1 MRSKTW
7 YKYNKEHLFLS
18 CNEHQCFPAEDGSDT
33 RMSETPI
40 CYIVCALP
48 QNHAFSPEKR
58 DLVIAA
64 DGGYAQ
70 LGSIHPD
77 LVVGD
82 FDSLGY
88 VPENENVVRHPAEK
102 DDTDTMLAARIGL
115 ERGYHAFLLLGGV
128 GGRLDHTL
136 ANIQTLAF
144 LRENGAHAALIGED
158 ETITLIQNESLRF
171 RAGLSGTISVFSFG
185 ARALGVYE
193 RGFAYALNDATLLD
207 TNPLGVSNAF
217 TGEAAELS
225 VREGRL
231 VVLYAGKPQDSSLF
245 DNVYTI

>member
-1 MRSKTW
+1 M
-7 YKYNKEHLFLS
+7 N
-18 CNEHQCFPAEDGSDT
+18 DT
-33 RMSETPI
+33 PM

-48 QNHAFSPEKR
+48 QQHTFQPQCS

-70 LGSIHPD
+70 LGGIRPD

-88 VPENENVVRHPAEK
+88 VPQNETVVRHPAEK

-115 ERGYHAFLLLGGV
+115 ERGYRAFILLGGV

-144 LRENGAHAALIGED
+144 LRENDAHAALIGQE
-158 ETITLIQNESLRF
+158 ETITLLQNESLRF
-171 RAGLSGTISVFSFG
+171 RAGLSGIVSVFAFG
-185 ARALGVYE
+185 ERATGVYE
-193 RGFAYALNDATLLD
+193 RGLAYALNDATLTD

-217 TGEAAELS
+217 TGEAAEVS

-245 DNVYTI
+245 DHADAI

>member
-1 MRSKTW
+1 MK
-7 YKYNKEHLFLS
+7 
-18 CNEHQCFPAEDGSDT
+18 Q
-33 RMSETPI
+33 TPI

-48 QNHAFSPEKR
+48 QNHTFQPQNG

-70 LGSIHPD
+70 LGGIRPD

-88 VPENENVVRHPAEK
+88 VPEGETIVRHPAEK

-115 ERGYHAFLLLGGV
+115 SRGYRAFLLLGGV

-144 LRENGAHAALIGED
+144 LRENGARAALLGES
-158 ETITLIQNESLRF
+158 ETITLIRDESLRF
-171 RAGLSGTISVFSFG
+171 RAGLSGTISVFSLG
-185 ARALGVYE
+185 ERAKGVYE
-193 RGFAYALNDATLLD
+193 RGLAYALTDATLTD

-217 TGEAAELS
+217 TEEAAEVS

-231 VVLYAGKPQDSSLF
+231 VVLYAGSPEDSDLF
-245 DNVYTI
+245 VSDDSPLSNR

>member
-1 MRSKTW
+1 M
-7 YKYNKEHLFLS
+7 
-18 CNEHQCFPAEDGSDT
+18 QQI
-33 RMSETPI
+33 PI

-48 QNHAFSPEKR
+48 QSHALAPNPG

-70 LGSIHPD
+70 LCGLHPD

-88 VPENENVVRHPAEK
+88 VPAGEEVVRHPAEK

-115 ERGYHAFLLLGGV
+115 ERGYRAFILLGGM

-144 LRENGAHAALIGED
+144 LRENGARAALLGET

-171 RAGLSGTISVFSFG
+171 REGLSGIVSVFSFG
-185 ARALGVYE
+185 AVAKGVYE
-193 RGFAYALNDATLLD
+193 RGLAYSLNDATLRD
-207 TNPLGVSNAF
+207 TNPIGVSNAF
-217 TGEAAELS
+217 TGAPAEVCVLD
-225 VREGRL
+225 GRL
-231 VVLYAGKPQDSSLF
+231 VVLFAGLPKDSDLF
-245 DNVYTI
+245 SEQW

>member
-1 MRSKTW
+1 
-7 YKYNKEHLFLS
+7 
-18 CNEHQCFPAEDGSDT
+18 
-33 RMSETPI
+33 MSETPI

-70 LGSIHPD
+70 LGGIHPD

-88 VPENENVVRHPAEK
+88 VPENETVVRHPAEK

-115 ERGYHAFLLLGGV
+115 ERGYRAFLLLGGV

-144 LRENGAHAALIGED
+144 LRENGARAALLGD
-158 ETITLIQNESLRF
+158 GETITLLIDEALRF
-171 RAGLSGTISVFSFG
+171 RAGLTGTISVFSFG

-193 RGFAYALNDATLLD
+193 RGLAYALNDATLLD

-231 VVLYAGKPQDSSLF
+231 VVLYAGKPHDSSLF
-245 DNVYTI
+245 DNAYKI

>member
-1 MRSKTW
+1 MNPPSV
-7 YKYNKEHLFLS
+7 
-18 CNEHQCFPAEDGSDT
+18 
-33 RMSETPI
+33 

-48 QNHAFSPEKR
+48 QHHTLSPIPG

-70 LGSIHPD
+70 LGGIHAD

-88 VPENENVVRHPAEK
+88 VPEGETVLRHPVQK

-115 ERGYHAFLLLGGV
+115 ERGFRAFVLLGGV

-144 LRENGAHAALIGED
+144 LRAGGAHAALLGEGG
-158 ETITLIQNESLRF
+158 ETITMIENESLRF
-171 RAGLSGTISVFSFG
+171 RAGLSGILSAFCYG
-185 ARALGVYE
+185 ARAEGVYE
-193 RGFAYALNDATLLD
+193 RGLAYALDDATLTND
-207 TNPLGVSNAF
+207 NPLGVSNAF
-217 TGEAAELS
+217 TGAAAEVS
-225 VREGRL
+225 VRQGRL
-231 VVLYAGKPQDSSLF
+231 LVIYAGLPEDSDLF
-245 DNVYTI
+245 LT

>member
-1 MRSKTW
+1 MKQT
-7 YKYNKEHLFLS
+7 
-18 CNEHQCFPAEDGSDT
+18 T
-33 RMSETPI
+33 I

-48 QNHAFSPEKR
+48 QNHAFKPNPG

-64 DGGYAQ
+64 DGGFAQ
-70 LGSIHPD
+70 LGGVHAD

-82 FDSLGY
+82 FDSLGF
-88 VPENENVVRHPAEK
+88 VPAGEHVLRHPAEK

-115 ERGYHAFLLLGGV
+115 ERGYRAFVLLGGV

-144 LRENGAHAALIGED
+144 LRENGARAALLGEA
-158 ETITLIQNESLRF
+158 ETITLLQDESLRF
-171 RAGLSGTISVFSFG
+171 RAGLSGIVSVFSFG
-185 ARALGVYE
+185 AVVKGVFE
-193 RGFAYALNDATLLD
+193 RGLAYALDNATLTD

-217 TGEAAELS
+217 TGEAAEVS

-231 VVLYAGKPQDSSLF
+231 LVLFAGLPVDSDLF
-245 DNVYTI
+245 V

>member
-1 MRSKTW
+1 MKPFVNS
-7 YKYNKEHLFLS
+7 
-18 CNEHQCFPAEDGSDT
+18 P
-33 RMSETPI
+33 PI

-48 QNHAFSPEKR
+48 QNHTLSPAPG

-64 DGGYAQ
+64 DGGYAH
-70 LGSIHPD
+70 LHGIHAD

-82 FDSLGY
+82 FDSLGFI
-88 VPENENVVRHPAEK
+88 PAGEFVVRHPAEK

-115 ERGYHAFLLLGGV
+115 SRGYRAFVLLGGV

-144 LRENGAHAALIGED
+144 LRENGARAALRGEE
-158 ETITLIQNESLRF
+158 ETITFLQDESLRF
-171 RAGLSGTISVFSFG
+171 RAGLSGIVSVFSYG
-185 ARALGVYE
+185 ATALGVYE
-193 RGFAYALNDATLLD
+193 RGLAYALTNATLTD

-225 VREGRL
+225 VRSGRL

-245 DNVYTI
+245 DNAYTI

>member
-1 MRSKTW
+1 LQETRRNPNET
-7 YKYNKEHLFLS
+7 NTHLLF
-18 CNEHQCFPAEDGSDT
+18 
-33 RMSETPI
+33 
-40 CYIVCALP
+40 VCALP
-48 QNHAFSPEKR
+48 QNHTFQPQNG

-70 LGSIHPD
+70 LGGIRPD

-88 VPENENVVRHPAEK
+88 VPEGETIVRHPAEK

-115 ERGYHAFLLLGGV
+115 SRGYRAFLLLGGV

-144 LRENGAHAALIGED
+144 LRENGARAALLGES
-158 ETITLIQNESLRF
+158 ETITLIRDESLRF
-171 RAGLSGTISVFSFG
+171 RAGLSGTISVFSLG
-185 ARALGVYE
+185 ERAKGVYE
-193 RGFAYALNDATLLD
+193 RGLAYALTDATLTD

-217 TGEAAELS
+217 TEEAAEVS

-231 VVLYAGKPQDSSLF
+231 VVLYAGSPEDSDLF
-245 DNVYTI
+245 VSDDSPLSNR

>member
-1 MRSKTW
+1 M
-7 YKYNKEHLFLS
+7 
-18 CNEHQCFPAEDGSDT
+18 QP
-33 RMSETPI
+33 PV

-48 QNHAFSPEKR
+48 QNHMLSPAPG

-64 DGGYAQ
+64 DGGYAH
-70 LGSIHPD
+70 LGGIRAD

-88 VPENENVVRHPAEK
+88 VPAGENVVRHPAKK

-115 ERGYHAFLLLGGV
+115 ERGYRAFVLLGGV

-144 LRENGAHAALIGED
+144 LRENGARAALLGES
-158 ETITLIQNESLRF
+158 ETITLIQNESLLF
-171 RAGLSGTISVFSFG
+171 RAGLSGIVSVFSYG
-185 ARALGVYE
+185 AVATGVCE
-193 RGFAYALNDATLLD
+193 RGLAYALDDATLTD

-217 TGEAAELS
+217 TGEPASVS

-231 VVLYAGKPQDSSLF
+231 VVLYAGLPSDSDLL
-245 DNVYTI
+245 T

>member
-1 MRSKTW
+1 M
-7 YKYNKEHLFLS
+7 N
-18 CNEHQCFPAEDGSDT
+18 
-33 RMSETPI
+33 ETPI

-48 QNHAFSPEKR
+48 QRHTFSPESR

-70 LGSIHPD
+70 LGGIHPD

-88 VPENENVVRHPAEK
+88 VPENESVVRHPAEK

-115 ERGYHAFLLLGGV
+115 ARGYRAFLLLGGV

-144 LRENGAHAALIGED
+144 LRENGAHAALMSED

-171 RAGLSGTISVFSFG
+171 RAGLNGTISVFSFG
-185 ARALGVYE
+185 ERALGVYE
-193 RGFAYALNDATLLD
+193 RGLAYALNDATLLD

-217 TGEAAELS
+217 TGEAAFLS

-231 VVLYAGKPQDSSLF
+231 VVLYAGKPDDSSIF
-245 DNVYTI
+245 DNTHAI

>member
-1 MRSKTW
+1 M
-7 YKYNKEHLFLS
+7 H
-18 CNEHQCFPAEDGSDT
+18 PA
-33 RMSETPI
+33 PV

-48 QNHAFSPEKR
+48 QRHAFSPEPG

-70 LGSIHPD
+70 LGGIRPD

-88 VPENENVVRHPAEK
+88 VPQGEEIVRHPAEK
-102 DDTDTMLAARIGL
+102 DDTDTMLAAKIGIA
-115 ERGYHAFLLLGGV
+115 RGFRLFVLLGGV

-144 LRENGAHAALIGED
+144 LRENGARAALLGEA
-158 ETITLIQNESLRF
+158 ETITLIQDESLHF

-185 ARALGVYE
+185 ETALGVYE
-193 RGFAYALNDATLLD
+193 RGLAYALNDATLRD
-207 TNPLGVSNAF
+207 TNPLGVSNGF
-217 TGEAAELS
+217 TGEAAEVS
-225 VREGRL
+225 VRQGRL
-231 VVLYAGKPQDSSLF
+231 LVLYAGLVEDSDLF
-245 DNVYTI
+245 G

>member
-1 MRSKTW
+1 MI
-7 YKYNKEHLFLS
+7 H
-18 CNEHQCFPAEDGSDT
+18 P
-33 RMSETPI
+33 PV

-48 QNHAFSPEKR
+48 QRHRLAPIPG

-64 DGGYAQ
+64 DGGYAH
-70 LGSIHPD
+70 LGDVRPD

-88 VPENENVVRHPAEK
+88 VPAGESVIRHPAEK

-115 ERGYHAFLLLGGV
+115 ERGFRAFVLLGGV

-144 LRENGAHAALIGED
+144 LRENGARAALLGED
-158 ETITLIQNESLRF
+158 DTITLLQNERLHF
-171 RAGLSGTISVFSFG
+171 RAGLSGIVSVFSFG
-185 ARALGVYE
+185 ARASGVYE
-193 RGFAYALNDATLLD
+193 RGLAYALNDATLTD

-217 TGEAAELS
+217 TGAPAEVS
-225 VREGRL
+225 VGDGRL
-231 VVLYAGKPQDSSLF
+231 VVLYAGLPEDSDLF
-245 DNVYTI
+245 SNQI

>member
-1 MRSKTW
+1 MKPFV
-7 YKYNKEHLFLS
+7 N
-18 CNEHQCFPAEDGSDT
+18 NP
-33 RMSETPI
+33 PI

-48 QNHAFSPEKR
+48 QNHTLSPAPG

-64 DGGYAQ
+64 DGGYAH
-70 LGSIHPD
+70 LHGIHAD

-88 VPENENVVRHPAEK
+88 VPAGESVVRHPAEK

-115 ERGYHAFLLLGGV
+115 SRGYRAFVLLGGV

-144 LRENGAHAALIGED
+144 LRENGARAALRGEE
-158 ETITLIQNESLRF
+158 ETITFLQDESLRF
-171 RAGLSGTISVFSFG
+171 RAGLSGIVSVFSYG
-185 ARALGVYE
+185 ATAAGVYE
-193 RGFAYALNDATLLD
+193 RGLAYALTDATLTD

-217 TGEAAELS
+217 TGEIAEVS
-225 VREGRL
+225 VRSGRL
-231 VVLYAGKPQDSSLF
+231 VVLYAGLPEDSDLF
-245 DNVYTI
+245 G

>member
-1 MRSKTW
+1 MKQ
-7 YKYNKEHLFLS
+7 NQH
-18 CNEHQCFPAEDGSDT
+18 
-33 RMSETPI
+33 TPI

-48 QNHAFSPEKR
+48 QSHAFIPNPG

-64 DGGYAQ
+64 DGGFAQ
-70 LGSIHPD
+70 LGGVQAD

-88 VPENENVVRHPAEK
+88 VPMGEQVVRHPIEK

-115 ERGYHAFLLLGGV
+115 ERSYRAFVLLGGV

-144 LRENGAHAALIGED
+144 LRENGARAALLGET
-158 ETITLIQNESLRF
+158 ETITLLSDEPLRF
-171 RAGLSGTISVFSFG
+171 RAGLSGIVSVFSFG
-185 ARALGVYE
+185 AVAKGVYE
-193 RGFAYALNDATLLD
+193 RGLAYALTDATLTD

-217 TGEAAELS
+217 TGEAAEVS

-231 VVLYAGKPQDSSLF
+231 VVLYAGLPDDSDLF
-245 DNVYTI
+245 SAHW

>member
-1 MRSKTW
+1 M
-7 YKYNKEHLFLS
+7 N
-18 CNEHQCFPAEDGSDT
+18 DT
-33 RMSETPI
+33 PM

-48 QNHAFSPEKR
+48 QQHTFQPQSS

-70 LGSIHPD
+70 LGGIRAD

-88 VPENENVVRHPAEK
+88 VPQNESVVRHPAEK

-115 ERGYHAFLLLGGV
+115 ERGYRAFILLGGV

-144 LRENGAHAALIGED
+144 LRENDAHAALIGQE
-158 ETITLIQNESLRF
+158 ETITLLQNESLRF
-171 RAGLSGTISVFSFG
+171 RAGLSGIVSVFAFG
-185 ARALGVYE
+185 ERATGVYE
-193 RGFAYALNDATLLD
+193 RGLAYALNDATLTD

-217 TGEAAELS
+217 TGEAAEVS

-245 DNVYTI
+245 DHADTI